1 MDKGSVP
8 FRELKSINIDTRNTF
23 AIGMCIN
30 LIKNYEHIFCIRCTT
45 LLPPFFS
52 EIRGFIVKN

>member
-30 LIKNYEHIFCIRCTT
+30 LIENYENIFCIRCTT
-45 LLPPFFS
+45 LLPSFFPKF
-52 EIRGFIVKN
+52 EALL